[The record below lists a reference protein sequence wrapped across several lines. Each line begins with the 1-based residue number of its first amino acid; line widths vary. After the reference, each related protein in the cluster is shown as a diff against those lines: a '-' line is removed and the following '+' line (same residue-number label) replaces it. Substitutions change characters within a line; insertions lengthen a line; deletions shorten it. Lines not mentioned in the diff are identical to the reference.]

1 MLSYVMYS
9 FISDKMY
16 SFDINL
22 GLYLLVIIV
31 VFALVGL
38 SILLSVNKIK
48 DDTIIDALK
57 EDIS

>member
-1 MLSYVMYS
+1 LLSYVMYS

>member
-57 EDIS
+57 EDIR

>member
-1 MLSYVMYS
+1 MYS

-38 SILLSVNKIK
+38 SMLLSVNKIK